1 VVVYEDGG
9 TKVTETLEKLSMD
22 FSKIKLNP
30 KIICLSTLFYNL
42 FPLLKK
48 IDRTATIPQE
58 IKLIIFSFE
67 KAFYYS
73 ET

>member
-1 VVVYEDGG
+1 
-9 TKVTETLEKLSMD
+9 
-22 FSKIKLNP
+22 
-30 KIICLSTLFYNL
+30 LFYNL